1 MKKLQRGLNRL
12 EDWGNRLPHPTLLFV
27 YLCGFTLLLSWVC
40 ARLSISALNPITHN
54 TIEASNLLSASGL
67 QQILS
72 KAVSNF
78 TQFAPVGPVI
88 VVTLG
93 LGIAEASGLLKQ
105 LLNAIVTRTPKWAL
119 SYSIVF
125 AGLISNIAADAGYVV
140 LIPLAGLLFQ
150 QAGRH
155 PLAGI
160 AAAFAGV
167 SGGYSA
173 NLLLGPVDVLLS
185 GITMEAMQL
194 LDSAESAHTTTN
206 IGPASNYYFMLASTL
221 VITFLGGRLTDS
233 VVEPSLAP
241 IDSPALKAEAKRFQS
256 DQHALKHTLITAIG
270 FIGLIALA
278 LWLHPSWLTSELGF
292 SHTPFMQSLVPL
304 IALFAAVCGLVY
316 GFKSRAFKNHRDAI
330 NAMEATLGTLS
341 GYLVLMFVAAQF
353 INWFNW
359 SQLGLITAIKG
370 AELIRWLELT
380 GPPLIVLMIVTTA
393 GLNLL
398 IGSASAKWALFAP
411 IFVPMLML
419 SGVAPEA
426 VQAAYRIGDSSTN
439 IITPLMPYFP
449 LVVAFVQQYDSKR
462 GIGTLIAMMLPY
474 SMVFLVTWGALL
486 LTWMQLGWPLGA

>member
-1 MKKLQRGLNRL
+1 M
-12 EDWGNRLPHPTLLFV
+12 LFV
-27 YLCGFTLLLSWVC
+27 YLCGFTLLLSWAC
-40 ARLSISALNPITHN
+40 AHLAISALNPITQDTLH
-54 TIEASNLLSASGL
+54 ASNLLSASGL

-88 VVTLG
+88 VVMLG
-93 LGIAEASGLLKQ
+93 LGIAEASGLLRQ
-105 LLNAIVTRTPKWAL
+105 LLNGIVTRTPSWAL

-125 AGLISNIAADAGYVV
+125 AGLFSNIAADAGYVV

-173 NLLLGPVDVLLS
+173 NLLIGPVDVILS
-185 GITMEAMQL
+185 GITSEAMQL
-194 LDSAESAHTTTN
+194 LHSNAIAHSDGTANIAATIGQA
-206 IGPASNYYFMLASTL
+206 IGPASNYYFMLASTA
-221 VITFLGGRLTDS
+221 VITVLGGKLTDN
-233 VVEPSLAP
+233 VIEPSLTP
-241 IDSPALKAEAKRFQS
+241 ITTDTTTHNHSALSNPASSNPTSTAQATAMMYTAGC
-256 DQHALKHTLITAIG
+256 ALGLMGLLMIG
-270 FIGLIALA
+270 VYT
-278 LWLHPSWLTSELGF
+278 HPSWLSSELGF
-292 SHTPFMQSLVPL
+292 SKSPLMNSLVSL
-304 IALFAAVCGLVY
+304 IALFSGVCGLVY
-316 GFKSRAFKNHRDAI
+316 GFKSQAFKTHRDVI
-330 NAMEATLGTLS
+330 GAMETTLATLS
-341 GYLVLMFVAAQF
+341 GYLVLMFFAAQF
-353 INWFNW
+353 VNWFNW

-370 AELIRWLELT
+370 AELLTWLEFK
-380 GPPLIVLMIVTTA
+380 GPILVLLMIVITA

-474 SMVFLVTWGALL
+474 SVAFLVVWGMLL
-486 LTWMQLGWPLGA
+486 LVWVQLGWPLGVLH